1 MNNAVEEFPG
11 QIRQLEN
18 YITILEKEVER
29 IFRWHHSADMWSNA
43 GQDMIATNHQSMFGV
58 EQTQMVGGVSRG
70 MNRNPIATGKAKV
83 FGIS

>member
-1 MNNAVEEFPG
+1 
-11 QIRQLEN
+11 
-18 YITILEKEVER
+18 
-29 IFRWHHSADMWSNA
+29 MWSNA